1 MLIRALLQTSPLW
14 EPIRLVY
21 SWVHRAAHVLS
32 NEEDLRV
39 EQLRRDYRHLLAE
52 MSRRKEQAGD
62 LSGAVSLFLKVTK
75 SYWKGLFRC
84 YSFPEGT
91 LPHTNN
97 DLEHYFGSVRYGER
111 RASGRKG
118 ASPAMVLRGSVRA
131 IAAIATPQEGFAAAD
146 IRPTNVEG
154 WRSLRASLEKRRE
167 SRRAQLRFRPSYA
180 SGGTQMPI
188 SVGSKSSYS
197 AGFAVLEKKA
207 ARPTDGN
214 RCHGSRVGHG
224 FPGRVLVEPGGF
236 AHPQQ
241 LLRERRAPAPR
252 PAVGRQRRPRAE
264 SRLLLWTLPAR
275 DRRHLAALR
284 GRQARKLHNHPVPRM
299 VPAKARRGGQEGSSS
314 DLGQRQ
320 LARLQRGQAMAR
332 KTQPPSERE
341 RTRSEGPE
349 LSSAQAESVAERH
362 RAQMGSWQAQSCR
375 ARRSARSLR
384 TCRQSMPG
392 FRLSSLRASVHSPGG
407 RLIMH

>member
-91 LPHTNN
+91 LPRTNN

-167 SRRAQLRFRPSYA
+167 SRRAQLRFRRDPDAYL
-180 SGGTQMPI
+180 GR
-188 SVGSKSSYS
+188 
-197 AGFAVLEKKA
+197 LE
-207 ARPTDGN
+207 
-214 RCHGSRVGHG
+214 
-224 FPGRVLVEPGGF
+224 E
-236 AHPQQ
+236 Q
-241 LLRERRAPAPR
+241 LLKQA
-252 PAVGRQRRPRAE
+252 
-264 SRLLLWTLPAR
+264 LP
-275 DRRHLAALR
+275 
-284 GRQARKLHNHPVPRM
+284 
-299 VPAKARRGGQEGSSS
+299 S
-314 DLGQRQ
+314 
-320 LARLQRGQAMAR
+320 
-332 KTQPPSERE
+332 
-341 RTRSEGPE
+341 
-349 LSSAQAESVAERH
+349 
-362 RAQMGSWQAQSCR
+362 
-375 ARRSARSLR
+375 
-384 TCRQSMPG
+384 
-392 FRLSSLRASVHSPGG
+392 
-407 RLIMH
+407 